1 MIDLQEICKI
11 IGSNLRTKVNKKL
24 DAKLNTLKTKVKK
37 NGQPYSTEW
46 VEDLMRLS
54 TNVNYTNLMMNILNC
69 LRGTDKEHGK
79 SIHQMVGYAL
89 PREISSYPTNRFGQ
103 WVSIVLTAIME
114 SNLLIEGDT
123 IVNNKWVQCADGTMV
138 EKTIKTRTFYLNY
151 KALHN
156 ADLGEV
162 TALIKKPN
170 AEAHR
175 TNRVLGSIWVKDS
188 TKLNH
193 NKQIIDLVN
202 GVALTFNQ
210 EVLAK
215 LNYEF
220 PLDEPDPN
228 DWDSAKYPKYEDWVA
243 DREEQHRG
251 YIGKLPKTIEE
262 MGDEVFYNTYAPDS
276 RGRLYPTNDA
286 GNFVG
291 IKYIRAIIQ
300 FADDCIVD
308 VEE

>member
-1 MIDLQEICKI
+1 MIDLSEISFI
-11 IGSNLRTKVNKKL
+11 IGSNLRTKVNKAL
-24 DAKLNTLKTKVKK
+24 DAKLNKLKGKVKK

-46 VEDLMRLS
+46 VEDLIRLS
-54 TNVNYTNLMMNILNC
+54 ANVNYSKLAQNLLTC
-69 LRGTDKEHGK
+69 LRGTDKENGK

-89 PREISSYPTNRFGQ
+89 PKEISSYPTSRFGQ
-103 WVSIVLTAIME
+103 WVSIVLTAIMDM
-114 SNLLIEGDT
+114 NLLNEGDT
-123 IVNNKWVQCADGTMV
+123 IVSTKWVQCSNGSMV
-138 EKTIKTRTFYLNY
+138 EKTIKTKTFYLNI

-156 ADLGEV
+156 ANLGEI
-162 TALIKKPN
+162 TALIRKPN
-170 AEAHR
+170 AEARR

-193 NKQIIDLVN
+193 NEKIIDLVN

-228 DWDSAKYPKYEDWVA
+228 DWDSAKFPKYEDWVA

-251 YIGKLPKTIEE
+251 YIGKLPETIKE
-262 MGDEVFYNTYAPDS
+262 MGDEVFFNTYAPDS

-291 IKYIRAIIQ
+291 IKYIRSIVQ

>member
-1 MIDLQEICKI
+1 MIDLKEISFI
-11 IGSNLRTKVNKKL
+11 LGSNLKTKVNKAL
-24 DAKLNTLKTKVKK
+24 DTKLNKLKGKLKK

-46 VEDLMRLS
+46 VEDLIKLS
-54 TNVNYTNLMMNILNC
+54 TNINYTKLAQNILTC
-69 LRGTDKEHGK
+69 LRGTDKENGK
-79 SIHQMVGYAL
+79 TIHQMVGYTL
-89 PREISSYPTNRFGQ
+89 PKEIANYPTNRFGQ
-103 WVSIVLTAIME
+103 WVSIVLTAIMDM
-114 SNLLIEGDT
+114 NLLTEGDT
-123 IVNNKWVQCADGTMV
+123 IVSIKQVQCSDGTMV
-138 EKTIKTRTFYLNY
+138 KKTIKTKTFYLNL
-151 KALHN
+151 KALHH

-162 TALIKKPN
+162 TALIRKPN
-170 AEAHR
+170 AETRR
-175 TNRVLGSIWVKDS
+175 THRVLGSIWVKDS

-210 EVLAK
+210 EILAK

-220 PLDEPDPN
+220 PLDEPNPD
-228 DWDSAKYPKYEDWVA
+228 DWDSSKFANYEDWVA

-251 YIGKLPKTIEE
+251 YIGKLPEAIKE

-291 IKYIRAIIQ
+291 IKYIRSIVQ

>member
-11 IGSNLRTKVNKKL
+11 FGANLRSKVNKKL
-24 DAKLNTLKTKVKK
+24 NTKLETLKTKVKK

-46 VEDLMRLS
+46 VEDLMKLS
-54 TNVNYTNLMMNILNC
+54 ANVNYTNLAMNILNC

-103 WVSIVLTAIME
+103 WVSMVLTAIMD

-123 IVNNKWVQCADGTMV
+123 IVNNKLVQCSDGTMV
-138 EKTIKTRTFYLNY
+138 EKTIKTKTFYLNY
-151 KALHN
+151 KALHH

-170 AEAHR
+170 AEAHG

-202 GVALTFNQ
+202 NVALIFNQ

-291 IKYIRAIIQ
+291 IKYIRSIVQ

-308 VEE
+308 IDE

>member
-1 MIDLQEICKI
+1 MIDLQEISSI
-11 IGSNLRTKVNKKL
+11 LGSNLKAKVNKQL
-24 DAKLNTLKTKVKK
+24 ELKLNKLKGKLKK

-54 TNVNYTNLMMNILNC
+54 ANVNYTKLMQNILTC
-69 LRGTDKEHGK
+69 LRGTDKENGK
-79 SIHQMVGYAL
+79 SIHQMVGYTL
-89 PREISSYPTNRFGQ
+89 PREIADYPTSRFGQ
-103 WVSIVLTAIME
+103 WVSIVLTSIMAM
-114 SNLLIEGDT
+114 NMLIEGDS
-123 IVNNKWVQCADGTMV
+123 IVTHKWVQCSNGDMV
-138 EKTIKTRTFYLNY
+138 EKTIKTKTYHLNY

-156 ADLGEV
+156 ADLGEI
-162 TALIKKPN
+162 TALIRKPN
-170 AEAHR
+170 AEIRR
-175 TNRVLGSIWVKDS
+175 TNKVLGSIWVKDS

-220 PLDEPDPN
+220 PLDEPNPD
-228 DWDSAKYPKYEDWVA
+228 DWDSSKFPKYEDWVA

-251 YIGKLPKTIEE
+251 YIGKLPEVIKE
-262 MGDEVFYNTYAPDS
+262 MGNEVFFNTYAPDS
-276 RGRLYPTNDA
+276 RGRLYPTNDI

-291 IKYIRAIIQ
+291 IKYVRSIIQ
-300 FADDCIVD
+300 FADDCIVEID
-308 VEE
+308 E

>member
-1 MIDLQEICKI
+1 MIDLQEICRI
-11 IGSNLRTKVNKKL
+11 FGSNLRVKVNKKL
-24 DAKLNTLKTKVKK
+24 NAKLETLKTKVKK

-46 VEDLMRLS
+46 VEDLMKLS
-54 TNVNYTNLMMNILNC
+54 TSVNYTNLMMNILNC
-69 LRGTDKEHGK
+69 LRGTDKENGK

-89 PREISSYPTNRFGQ
+89 PREIASYPTNRFGQ
-103 WVSIVLTAIME
+103 WVSMVLTAIMDM
-114 SNLLIEGDT
+114 NLLNEGDT
-123 IVNNKWVQCADGTMV
+123 IVSQKWVQCADGSMV
-138 EKTIKTRTFYLNY
+138 EKTIKTKTFYLNY
-151 KALHN
+151 KALHH

-162 TALIKKPN
+162 NALIKKPN
-170 AEAHR
+170 AEARR

-193 NKQIIDLVN
+193 NEKIIDLIN

-215 LNYEF
+215 MNYEF
-220 PLDEPDPN
+220 PLDEPNPD
-228 DWDSAKYPKYEDWVA
+228 DWDSSKYPKYEDWVA

-286 GNFVG
+286 ANFVG
-291 IKYIRAIIQ
+291 IKYVRAIIQ

>member
-11 IGSNLRTKVNKKL
+11 FGSNLRAKVNKKL
-24 DAKLNTLKTKVKK
+24 NTKLETLKTKVKK

-46 VEDLMRLS
+46 VEDLMKLS
-54 TNVNYTNLMMNILNC
+54 DNVNYTHIAMNILNC

-79 SIHQMVGYAL
+79 TIHQMVGYVL
-89 PREISSYPTNRFGQ
+89 PREISQYPTNRFGQ
-103 WVSIVLTAIME
+103 WVSIVLTAIMD

-123 IVNNKWVQCADGTMV
+123 IVSIKKVMCADGTMV
-138 EKTIKTRTFYLNY
+138 KKTIKTRTYYLNL

-170 AEAHR
+170 AKPHR

-220 PLDEPDPN
+220 PLDEPNPD
-228 DWDSAKYPKYEDWVA
+228 DWDSSKFANYEDWVA

-251 YIGKLPKTIEE
+251 YIGKLPEAIKE
-262 MGDEVFYNTYAPDS
+262 MGDEVFFNTYAPDS

-291 IKYIRAIIQ
+291 IKYIRSIVQ

-308 VEE
+308 VNE

>member
-1 MIDLQEICKI
+1 MIDLQEICKVL
-11 IGSNLRTKVNKKL
+11 GSNLRIKVNKAL
-24 DAKLNTLKTKVKK
+24 DTKLNKLKTKVKK

-46 VEDLMRLS
+46 VEDLMKLS
-54 TNVNYTNLMMNILNC
+54 TSVNYTNLMMNILNC
-69 LRGTDKEHGK
+69 LRGTDKENGK

-103 WVSIVLTAIME
+103 WVSMVLTAIMDM
-114 SNLLIEGDT
+114 NLLNEGDT
-123 IVNNKWVQCADGTMV
+123 IVSQKWVQCGNGDMV

-170 AEAHR
+170 SEARR

-193 NKQIIDLVN
+193 NEKIIDLIN

-215 LNYEF
+215 MNYEF
-220 PLDEPDPN
+220 PLDEPNPD
-228 DWDSAKYPKYEDWVA
+228 DWDSSKFPKYEDWVA

-286 GNFVG
+286 ANFVG
-291 IKYIRAIIQ
+291 IKYVRAIVQ
-300 FADDCIVD
+300 FADVCIVD

>member
-1 MIDLQEICKI
+1 MIDLQEICKVL
-11 IGSNLRTKVNKKL
+11 GSNLRIKVNKAL
-24 DAKLNTLKTKVKK
+24 DTKLNKLKGKVKK

-54 TNVNYTNLMMNILNC
+54 SNVNYTHLMMNILNC

-89 PREISSYPTNRFGQ
+89 PREIASYPTNRFGQ
-103 WVSIVLTAIME
+103 WVSMVLTAIMDM
-114 SNLLIEGDT
+114 NLLNEGDT
-123 IVNNKWVQCADGTMV
+123 IVSQKWVQCGNGDMV

-170 AEAHR
+170 SEARR

-193 NKQIIDLVN
+193 NEKIIDLIN

-215 LNYEF
+215 MNYEF
-220 PLDEPDPN
+220 PLDEPNPD
-228 DWDSAKYPKYEDWVA
+228 DWDSSKFPKYEDWVA

-286 GNFVG
+286 ANFVG
-291 IKYIRAIIQ
+291 IKYVRAIVQ

>member
-1 MIDLQEICKI
+1 MIDLQEICRI
-11 IGSNLRTKVNKKL
+11 FGSNLRVKVNKKL
-24 DAKLNTLKTKVKK
+24 NAKLETLKTKVKK

-46 VEDLMRLS
+46 VEDLMKLS
-54 TNVNYTNLMMNILNC
+54 TSVNYTNLMMNILNC
-69 LRGTDKEHGK
+69 LRGTDKENGK

-89 PREISSYPTNRFGQ
+89 PREIASYSTNRFGQ
-103 WVSIVLTAIME
+103 WVSMVLTAIMDM
-114 SNLLIEGDT
+114 NLLIEGDT
-123 IVNNKWVQCADGTMV
+123 IVSQKWVQCADGSMV
-138 EKTIKTRTFYLNY
+138 EKTIKTKTFYLNY
-151 KALHN
+151 KALHH

-162 TALIKKPN
+162 NALIKKPN
-170 AEAHR
+170 AEARR

-193 NKQIIDLVN
+193 NEKIIDLIN

-215 LNYEF
+215 MNYEF
-220 PLDEPDPN
+220 PLDEPNPD
-228 DWDSAKYPKYEDWVA
+228 DWDSSKFPKYEDWVA

-286 GNFVG
+286 ANFVG
-291 IKYIRAIIQ
+291 IKYVRAIIQ

>member
-11 IGSNLRTKVNKKL
+11 FGSNLRSKVNKKL
-24 DAKLNTLKTKVKK
+24 DLKLNTLKNKVKK

-46 VEDLMRLS
+46 VEDLIKLS
-54 TNVNYTNLMMNILNC
+54 SNVNYTHLAMNILNC

-79 SIHQMVGYAL
+79 SIHQLVGYAL
-89 PREISSYPTNRFGQ
+89 PREIASYSTNRFGQ
-103 WVSIVLTAIME
+103 WVSIVLTAVMD

-123 IVNNKWVQCADGTMV
+123 IVNNKWVQCSDGTMV
-138 EKTIKTRTFYLNY
+138 EKTVKTRTFYLNY
-151 KALHN
+151 EALHH

-170 AEAHR
+170 AKAHG

-188 TKLNH
+188 IKLNH

-220 PLDEPDPN
+220 PLDEPNPD
-228 DWDSAKYPKYEDWVA
+228 DWDSSKYPDYNDWVA
-243 DREEQHRG
+243 AREEQHRG
-251 YIGKLPKTIEE
+251 YIGKLPETIEE

-286 GNFVG
+286 ANFVG
-291 IKYIRAIIQ
+291 IKYVRAIIQ

>member
-1 MIDLQEICKI
+1 MIDLQEICRI
-11 IGSNLRTKVNKKL
+11 FGSNLRVKVNKKL
-24 DAKLNTLKTKVKK
+24 NAKLETLKTKVKK

-46 VEDLMRLS
+46 VEDLMKLS
-54 TNVNYTNLMMNILNC
+54 TSVNYTNLMMNILNC
-69 LRGTDKEHGK
+69 LRGTDKENGK

-89 PREISSYPTNRFGQ
+89 PREIASYPTNRFGQ
-103 WVSIVLTAIME
+103 WVSMVLTAIMDM
-114 SNLLIEGDT
+114 NLLNEGDT
-123 IVNNKWVQCADGTMV
+123 IVSQKWVQCGNGDMV

-170 AEAHR
+170 SEARR

-193 NKQIIDLVN
+193 NEKIIDLIN

-215 LNYEF
+215 MNYEF
-220 PLDEPDPN
+220 PLDEPNPD
-228 DWDSAKYPKYEDWVA
+228 DWDSSKFPKYEDWVA

-286 GNFVG
+286 ANFVG
-291 IKYIRAIIQ
+291 IKYVRAIVQ

>member
-1 MIDLQEICKI
+1 MIDLQEICRI
-11 IGSNLRTKVNKKL
+11 FGSNLRVKVNKKL
-24 DAKLNTLKTKVKK
+24 NAKLETLKTKVKK

-46 VEDLMRLS
+46 VEDLMKLS
-54 TNVNYTNLMMNILNC
+54 TSVNYTNLMMNILNC
-69 LRGTDKEHGK
+69 LRGTDKENGK

-103 WVSIVLTAIME
+103 WVSMVLTAIMDM
-114 SNLLIEGDT
+114 NLLNEGDT
-123 IVNNKWVQCADGTMV
+123 IVSQKWVQCADGSMV

-151 KALHN
+151 KALHH

-162 TALIKKPN
+162 NALIKKPN

-193 NKQIIDLVN
+193 NEKIIDLIN

-215 LNYEF
+215 MNYEF
-220 PLDEPDPN
+220 PLDEPNPD
-228 DWDSAKYPKYEDWVA
+228 DWDSSKYPKYEDWVA

-286 GNFVG
+286 ANFVG
-291 IKYIRAIIQ
+291 IKYVRAIVQ

>member
-1 MIDLQEICKI
+1 MIDLQEICRI
-11 IGSNLRTKVNKKL
+11 FGSNLRVKVNKKL
-24 DAKLNTLKTKVKK
+24 NAKLETLKTKVKK

-46 VEDLMRLS
+46 VEDLMKLS
-54 TNVNYTNLMMNILNC
+54 TSVNYTNLMMNILNC
-69 LRGTDKEHGK
+69 LRGTDKENGK

-89 PREISSYPTNRFGQ
+89 PREIASYPTNRFGQ
-103 WVSIVLTAIME
+103 WVSMVLTAIMDM
-114 SNLLIEGDT
+114 NLLNEGDT
-123 IVNNKWVQCADGTMV
+123 IVSQKWVQCADGSMV
-138 EKTIKTRTFYLNY
+138 EKTIKTKTFYLNY
-151 KALHN
+151 KALHH

-162 TALIKKPN
+162 NALIKKPN
-170 AEAHR
+170 AEARR

-193 NKQIIDLVN
+193 NEKIIDLIN

-215 LNYEF
+215 MNYEF
-220 PLDEPDPN
+220 PLDEPNPD
-228 DWDSAKYPKYEDWVA
+228 DWDSSKFPKYEDWVA

-286 GNFVG
+286 ANFVG
-291 IKYIRAIIQ
+291 IKYVRAIVQ

>member
-1 MIDLQEICKI
+1 MIDLQEICKVL
-11 IGSNLRTKVNKKL
+11 GSNLRVKVNKAL
-24 DAKLNTLKTKVKK
+24 DTKLNKLKGKVKK

-46 VEDLMRLS
+46 VEDLMKLS
-54 TNVNYTNLMMNILNC
+54 SNVNYTNLMMNILNC

-89 PREISSYPTNRFGQ
+89 PREIANYPTNRFGQ
-103 WVSIVLTAIME
+103 WVSIVLTAVMD
-114 SNLLIEGDT
+114 NLLIEGDT
-123 IVNNKWVQCADGTMV
+123 IVSQKWVQCADSSMV

-170 AEAHR
+170 AEARR

-193 NKQIIDLVN
+193 NEKIIDLIN

-215 LNYEF
+215 MNYEF
-220 PLDEPDPN
+220 PLDEPNPD
-228 DWDSAKYPKYEDWVA
+228 DWDSSKFPKYEDWVA

-286 GNFVG
+286 ANFVG
-291 IKYIRAIIQ
+291 IKYVRAIVQ

>member
-1 MIDLQEICKI
+1 MIDLQEICKVL
-11 IGSNLRTKVNKKL
+11 GSNLRTKVNKKL
-24 DAKLNTLKTKVKK
+24 NTKLEILKTKVKK

-46 VEDLMRLS
+46 VEDLMKLS
-54 TNVNYTNLMMNILNC
+54 SNVNYTNLMMNILNC

-89 PREISSYPTNRFGQ
+89 PREIANYPTNRFGQ
-103 WVSIVLTAIME
+103 WVSMVLTAIMD
-114 SNLLIEGDT
+114 SNLLNEGDT
-123 IVNNKWVQCADGTMV
+123 IVSTKMVQCSDGTMV
-138 EKTIKTRTFYLNY
+138 EKTVKTRTFYLNL
-151 KALHN
+151 KALHH

-220 PLDEPDPN
+220 PLDEPNPD
-228 DWDSAKYPKYEDWVA
+228 DWDSSKYPNYEDWVA
-243 DREEQHRG
+243 AREEQHRG
-251 YIGKLPKTIEE
+251 YIGKLPETIEE

-286 GNFVG
+286 ANFVG
-291 IKYIRAIIQ
+291 IKYVRAIIQ

>member
-1 MIDLQEICKI
+1 MIDLKEISSI
-11 IGSNLRTKVNKKL
+11 LGYNLKVKVNKQL
-24 DAKLNTLKTKVKK
+24 DAKLTKLKGKLKK

-46 VEDLMRLS
+46 VEDLMKLS
-54 TNVNYTNLMMNILNC
+54 ANVNYTKLAQNILTC
-69 LRGTDKEHGK
+69 LRGTDKENGK
-79 SIHQMVGYAL
+79 TIHQMVGYTL
-89 PREISSYPTNRFGQ
+89 PKEISQYPTSRFGQ
-103 WVSIVLTAIME
+103 WVSLVLTSIMNM
-114 SNLLIEGDT
+114 NLLIEGDT
-123 IVNNKWVQCADGTMV
+123 IVTQKWVMCSDGSMV
-138 EKTIKTRTFYLNY
+138 KKTIKTKTYYLNL

-162 TALIKKPN
+162 TTLIRKPN

-202 GVALTFNQ
+202 SVALTFNQ
-210 EVLAK
+210 EILAK

-228 DWDSAKYPKYEDWVA
+228 DWDSAKFPEYKDWVA

-251 YIGKLPKTIEE
+251 YIGKLPETIKE
-262 MGDEVFYNTYAPDS
+262 MGNEVFFNTYAPDS

-286 GNFVG
+286 ANFVG
-291 IKYIRAIIQ
+291 IKYVRSIIQ

-308 VEE
+308 VDE

>member
-1 MIDLQEICKI
+1 MIDLQEICKVL
-11 IGSNLRTKVNKKL
+11 GSNLRIKVNKKL
-24 DAKLNTLKTKVKK
+24 NTKLETLKTKVKK

-46 VEDLMRLS
+46 VEDLIKLS
-54 TNVNYTNLMMNILNC
+54 SNVNYTHLAMNILNC

-103 WVSIVLTAIME
+103 WVSIVLTAIMD
-114 SNLLIEGDT
+114 SNLLNEGDT
-123 IVNNKWVQCADGTMV
+123 IVSQKWVQCSDGTMV

-151 KALHN
+151 EALHH
-156 ADLGEV
+156 ADLGKV

-170 AEAHR
+170 AEAR
-175 TNRVLGSIWVKDS
+175 GTNRVLGSIWVKDS

-220 PLDEPDPN
+220 PLDEPNPD
-228 DWDSAKYPKYEDWVA
+228 DWDSAKYPNYEDWVA
-243 DREEQHRG
+243 AREEQHRG
-251 YIGKLPKTIEE
+251 YIGKLPETIEE

-286 GNFVG
+286 ANFVG
-291 IKYIRAIIQ
+291 IKYVRSIIQ

>member
-11 IGSNLRTKVNKKL
+11 FGSNLRSKVNKKL
-24 DAKLNTLKTKVKK
+24 DLKLNTLKNKVKK

-46 VEDLMRLS
+46 VEDLMKLS
-54 TNVNYTNLMMNILNC
+54 SNVNYTNLMMNILNC

-79 SIHQMVGYAL
+79 TIHQMVGYAL
-89 PREISSYPTNRFGQ
+89 PREISQYPTNRFGQ
-103 WVSIVLTAIME
+103 WVSIVLTAIMD
-114 SNLLIEGDT
+114 SNLLNEGDT
-123 IVNNKWVQCADGTMV
+123 IVSTKWVQCSNGSMV
-138 EKTIKTRTFYLNY
+138 EKTIKTKTFYLNI
-151 KALHN
+151 KALHH

-170 AEAHR
+170 AEARR

-228 DWDSAKYPKYEDWVA
+228 DWDSAKYPDYNDWVA
-243 DREEQHRG
+243 AREEQHRG
-251 YIGKLPKTIEE
+251 YIGKLPETIEE

-291 IKYIRAIIQ
+291 IKYIRSIVQ

>member
-1 MIDLQEICKI
+1 MIDLQEICRI
-11 IGSNLRTKVNKKL
+11 FGSNLRVKVNKSL
-24 DAKLNTLKTKVKK
+24 DAKLNKLKGKLKK

-46 VEDLMRLS
+46 VEDLMKLS
-54 TNVNYTNLMMNILNC
+54 ANVNYTHLAMNILNC

-89 PREISSYPTNRFGQ
+89 PREISQYQTNRFGQ
-103 WVSIVLTAIME
+103 WVSMVLTAIMDM
-114 SNLLIEGDT
+114 NLLNEGDT
-123 IVNNKWVQCADGTMV
+123 IV
-138 EKTIKTRTFYLNY
+138 
-151 KALHN
+151 
-156 ADLGEV
+156 
-162 TALIKKPN
+162 
-170 AEAHR
+170 
-175 TNRVLGSIWVKDS
+175 SDS

-193 NKQIIDLVN
+193 NEKIIDLIN

-215 LNYEF
+215 MNYEF
-220 PLDEPDPN
+220 PLDEPNPD
-228 DWDSAKYPKYEDWVA
+228 DWDSSKYPKYEDWVA

-286 GNFVG
+286 ANFVG
-291 IKYIRAIIQ
+291 IKYVRAIIQ

>member
-1 MIDLQEICKI
+1 MIDLQEICRI
-11 IGSNLRTKVNKKL
+11 FGSNLRVKVNKKL
-24 DAKLNTLKTKVKK
+24 NAKLETLKTKVKK

-46 VEDLMRLS
+46 VEDLMKLS
-54 TNVNYTNLMMNILNC
+54 TSVNYTNLMMNILNC
-69 LRGTDKEHGK
+69 LRGTDKENGK

-103 WVSIVLTAIME
+103 WVSMVLTAIMDM
-114 SNLLIEGDT
+114 NLLNEGDT
-123 IVNNKWVQCADGTMV
+123 IVSQKWVQCGNGDMV

-170 AEAHR
+170 AEARR

-193 NKQIIDLVN
+193 NEKIIDLIN

-215 LNYEF
+215 MNYEF
-220 PLDEPDPN
+220 PLDEPNPD
-228 DWDSAKYPKYEDWVA
+228 DWDSSKFPKYEDWVA

-286 GNFVG
+286 ANFVG
-291 IKYIRAIIQ
+291 IKYVRAIVQ

>member
-1 MIDLQEICKI
+1 MIDLQEICRI
-11 IGSNLRTKVNKKL
+11 FGSNLRVKVKKKL
-24 DAKLNTLKTKVKK
+24 NAKLETLKTKVKK

-46 VEDLMRLS
+46 VEDLMKLS
-54 TNVNYTNLMMNILNC
+54 TSVNYTNLMMNILNC
-69 LRGTDKEHGK
+69 LRGTDKENGK

-103 WVSIVLTAIME
+103 WVSMVLTAIMDM
-114 SNLLIEGDT
+114 NLLNEGDT
-123 IVNNKWVQCADGTMV
+123 IVSQKWVQCADGSMV

-170 AEAHR
+170 AEARR

-193 NKQIIDLVN
+193 NEKIIDLIN

-215 LNYEF
+215 MNYEF
-220 PLDEPDPN
+220 PLDEPNPD
-228 DWDSAKYPKYEDWVA
+228 DWDSSKFPKYEDWVA

-251 YIGKLPKTIEE
+251 YIGK
-262 MGDEVFYNTYAPDS
+262 
-276 RGRLYPTNDA
+276 
-286 GNFVG
+286 
-291 IKYIRAIIQ
+291 
-300 FADDCIVD
+300 
-308 VEE
+308 

>member
-1 MIDLQEICKI
+1 MIDLQEICRI
-11 IGSNLRTKVNKKL
+11 FGSNLRVKVNKKL
-24 DAKLNTLKTKVKK
+24 NAKLETLKTKVKK

-46 VEDLMRLS
+46 VEDLMKLS
-54 TNVNYTNLMMNILNC
+54 TSVNYTNLMMNILNC
-69 LRGTDKEHGK
+69 LRGTDKENGK

-103 WVSIVLTAIME
+103 WVSMVLTAIMDM
-114 SNLLIEGDT
+114 NLLNEGDT
-123 IVNNKWVQCADGTMV
+123 IVSQKWVQCGNGDMV

-170 AEAHR
+170 AEARR

-193 NKQIIDLVN
+193 NEKIIDLIN

-215 LNYEF
+215 MNYEF
-220 PLDEPDPN
+220 PLDEPNPD
-228 DWDSAKYPKYEDWVA
+228 DWDSSKFPKYEDWVA

-286 GNFVG
+286 ANFVG
-291 IKYIRAIIQ
+291 IKYVRAIIQ

>member
-1 MIDLQEICKI
+1 MIDLQEICKVF
-11 IGSNLRTKVNKKL
+11 GSNLRTKVNKKL
-24 DAKLNTLKTKVKK
+24 NTKLETLKTKVKK

-46 VEDLMRLS
+46 VEDLMKLS
-54 TNVNYTNLMMNILNC
+54 ANVNYTNLMMNILNC

-79 SIHQMVGYAL
+79 TIHQMVGYAL

-103 WVSIVLTAIME
+103 WVSIVLTAIMD
-114 SNLLIEGDT
+114 SNLFIEGDT
-123 IVNNKWVQCADGTMV
+123 IVTQKWVQCGNGDMI
-138 EKTIKTRTFYLNY
+138 EKTIKTKTFYLNY

-170 AEAHR
+170 SEVHG

-220 PLDEPDPN
+220 PLDEPNPD
-228 DWDSAKYPKYEDWVA
+228 DWDSSKFPKYEDWVA

-286 GNFVG
+286 ANFVG
-291 IKYIRAIIQ
+291 IKYIRAIVQ

-308 VEE
+308 IDE

>member
-11 IGSNLRTKVNKKL
+11 FGANLRSKVNKKL
-24 DAKLNTLKTKVKK
+24 NTKLETLKTKVKK

-46 VEDLMRLS
+46 VEDLMKLS
-54 TNVNYTNLMMNILNC
+54 ANVNYTNLAMNILNC

-103 WVSIVLTAIME
+103 WVSMVLTAIMD

-123 IVNNKWVQCADGTMV
+123 IVNNKLVQCSDGTMV
-138 EKTIKTRTFYLNY
+138 EKTIKTKTFYLNY
-151 KALHN
+151 KALHH

-170 AEAHR
+170 AEAHG

-202 GVALTFNQ
+202 NVALTFNQ

-291 IKYIRAIIQ
+291 IKYIRSIVQ

-308 VEE
+308 IDE

>member
-1 MIDLQEICKI
+1 MIDLQEICKVL
-11 IGSNLRTKVNKKL
+11 GSNLRSKVNKKL
-24 DAKLNTLKTKVKK
+24 DLKLNTLKNKVKK

-46 VEDLMRLS
+46 VEDLMKLS
-54 TNVNYTNLMMNILNC
+54 SNVNYTNLMMNILNC
-69 LRGTDKEHGK
+69 LRGTDKENGK

-89 PREISSYPTNRFGQ
+89 PREIANYPTNRFGQ
-103 WVSIVLTAIME
+103 WVSMVLTAVMD

-123 IVNNKWVQCADGTMV
+123 IVSNKWVQCSDGSMV
-138 EKTIKTRTFYLNY
+138 EKTIKTRTYYLNY

-162 TALIKKPN
+162 TALIRKPN
-170 AEAHR
+170 TEAHR

-210 EVLAK
+210 EILAK

-228 DWDSAKYPKYEDWVA
+228 DWDSAKFPKYEDWVA

-251 YIGKLPKTIEE
+251 YIGKLPETIKE

-291 IKYIRAIIQ
+291 IKYIRSIVQ

>member
-1 MIDLQEICKI
+1 
-11 IGSNLRTKVNKKL
+11 
-24 DAKLNTLKTKVKK
+24 
-37 NGQPYSTEW
+37 
-46 VEDLMRLS
+46 
-54 TNVNYTNLMMNILNC
+54 
-69 LRGTDKEHGK
+69 
-79 SIHQMVGYAL
+79 MVGYAL
-89 PREISSYPTNRFGQ
+89 PREISQYQTNRFGQ
-103 WVSIVLTAIME
+103 WVSIVLTAIMD
-114 SNLLIEGDT
+114 SNLLTEGDT
-123 IVNNKWVQCADGTMV
+123 IVSHKMVQCSNGSMV

-151 KALHN
+151 KALHH

-162 TALIKKPN
+162 NALIKKPN
-170 AEAHR
+170 AEAHG

-220 PLDEPDPN
+220 PLDEPNPD
-228 DWDSAKYPKYEDWVA
+228 DWDSSKFPKYEDWVA

-286 GNFVG
+286 ANFVG
-291 IKYIRAIIQ
+291 IKYIRAIVQ

>member
-1 MIDLQEICKI
+1 MIDLQEICRI
-11 IGSNLRTKVNKKL
+11 FGSNLRVKVNKKL
-24 DAKLNTLKTKVKK
+24 NAKLETLKTKVKK

-46 VEDLMRLS
+46 VEDLMKLS
-54 TNVNYTNLMMNILNC
+54 TSVNYTNLMMNILNC
-69 LRGTDKEHGK
+69 LRGTDKENGK

-103 WVSIVLTAIME
+103 WVSMVLTAIMDM
-114 SNLLIEGDT
+114 NLLNEGDT
-123 IVNNKWVQCADGTMV
+123 IVSQKWVQCADGSMV

-151 KALHN
+151 KALHH

-162 TALIKKPN
+162 NALIKKPN

-193 NKQIIDLVN
+193 NEKIIDLIN

-215 LNYEF
+215 MNYEF
-220 PLDEPDPN
+220 PLDEPNPD
-228 DWDSAKYPKYEDWVA
+228 DWDSSKYPKYEDWVA

-286 GNFVG
+286 ANFVG
-291 IKYIRAIIQ
+291 IKYVRAIIQ

>member
-11 IGSNLRTKVNKKL
+11 FGSNLRAKVNKKL
-24 DAKLNTLKTKVKK
+24 NTKLETLKTKVKK

>member
-1 MIDLQEICKI
+1 MIDLQEICKVC
-11 IGSNLRTKVNKKL
+11 GSNLRVKVNKKL
-24 DAKLNTLKTKVKK
+24 NAKLETLKTKVKK

-46 VEDLMRLS
+46 VEDLIRLS
-54 TNVNYTNLMMNILNC
+54 ASVNYTNLMMNILNC
-69 LRGTDKEHGK
+69 LRGTDKENGK

-103 WVSIVLTAIME
+103 WVSMVLTAIMDM
-114 SNLLIEGDT
+114 NLLNEGDT
-123 IVNNKWVQCADGTMV
+123 IVSQKWVQCGNGDMV

-170 AEAHR
+170 SEARR

-193 NKQIIDLVN
+193 NEKIIDLIN

-215 LNYEF
+215 MNYEF
-220 PLDEPDPN
+220 PLDEPNPD
-228 DWDSAKYPKYEDWVA
+228 DWDSSKFPKYEDWVA

-286 GNFVG
+286 ANFVG
-291 IKYIRAIIQ
+291 IKYVRAIIQ

>member
-1 MIDLQEICKI
+1 MIDLQEICRI
-11 IGSNLRTKVNKKL
+11 FGSNLRVKVNKKL
-24 DAKLNTLKTKVKK
+24 NAKLETLKTKVKK

-46 VEDLMRLS
+46 VEDLMKLS
-54 TNVNYTNLMMNILNC
+54 TSVNYTNLMMNILNC
-69 LRGTDKEHGK
+69 LRGTDKENGK

-103 WVSIVLTAIME
+103 WVSMVLTAIMDM
-114 SNLLIEGDT
+114 NLLNEGDT
-123 IVNNKWVQCADGTMV
+123 IVSQKWVQCGNGDMV

-170 AEAHR
+170 SEARR

-193 NKQIIDLVN
+193 NEKIIDLIN

-210 EVLAK
+210 EVVAK
-215 LNYEF
+215 MNYEF
-220 PLDEPDPN
+220 PLDEPNPD
-228 DWDSAKYPKYEDWVA
+228 DWDSSKFPKYEDWVA

-262 MGDEVFYNTYAPDS
+262 MSDEVFYNTYAPDS

-286 GNFVG
+286 ANFVG
-291 IKYIRAIIQ
+291 IKYVRAIIQ

>member
-1 MIDLQEICKI
+1 MIDLQEICRI
-11 IGSNLRTKVNKKL
+11 FGSNLRVKVNKKL
-24 DAKLNTLKTKVKK
+24 NAKLETLKTKVKK

-46 VEDLMRLS
+46 VEDLMKLS
-54 TNVNYTNLMMNILNC
+54 TSVNYTNLMMNILNC
-69 LRGTDKEHGK
+69 LRGTDKENGK

-89 PREISSYPTNRFGQ
+89 PREIASYSTNRFGQ
-103 WVSIVLTAIME
+103 WVSMVLTAIMDM
-114 SNLLIEGDT
+114 NLLIEGDT
-123 IVNNKWVQCADGTMV
+123 IVSQKWVQCADGSMV
-138 EKTIKTRTFYLNY
+138 EKTIKTKTFYLNY
-151 KALHN
+151 KALHH

-162 TALIKKPN
+162 NALIKKPN
-170 AEAHR
+170 AEARR

-193 NKQIIDLVN
+193 NEKIIDLIN

-215 LNYEF
+215 MNYEF
-220 PLDEPDPN
+220 PLDEPNPD
-228 DWDSAKYPKYEDWVA
+228 DWDSSKFPKYEDWVA

-286 GNFVG
+286 ANFVG
-291 IKYIRAIIQ
+291 IKYVRAIVQ

>member
-1 MIDLQEICKI
+1 MIDLQEICRI
-11 IGSNLRTKVNKKL
+11 FGSNLRVKVNKKL
-24 DAKLNTLKTKVKK
+24 NAKLETLKTKVKK

-46 VEDLMRLS
+46 VEDLMKLS
-54 TNVNYTNLMMNILNC
+54 TSVNYTNLMMNILNC
-69 LRGTDKEHGK
+69 LRGTDKENGK

-89 PREISSYPTNRFGQ
+89 PREIASYPTNRFGQ
-103 WVSIVLTAIME
+103 WVSMVLTAIMDM
-114 SNLLIEGDT
+114 NLLNEGDT
-123 IVNNKWVQCADGTMV
+123 IVSQKWVQCGNGDMV

-170 AEAHR
+170 SEARR

-193 NKQIIDLVN
+193 NEKIIDLIN

-215 LNYEF
+215 MNYEF
-220 PLDEPDPN
+220 PLDEPNPD
-228 DWDSAKYPKYEDWVA
+228 DWDSSKFPKYEDWVA

-262 MGDEVFYNTYAPDS
+262 MGDEVSYNTYAPDS

-286 GNFVG
+286 ANFVG
-291 IKYIRAIIQ
+291 IKYVRAIVQ

>member
-1 MIDLQEICKI
+1 MIDLQEICRI
-11 IGSNLRTKVNKKL
+11 FGSNLRVKVNKKL
-24 DAKLNTLKTKVKK
+24 NAKLETLKTKVKK

-46 VEDLMRLS
+46 VEDLMKLS
-54 TNVNYTNLMMNILNC
+54 TSVNYTNLMMNILNC
-69 LRGTDKEHGK
+69 LRGTDKENGK

-103 WVSIVLTAIME
+103 WVSMVLTAIMDM
-114 SNLLIEGDT
+114 NLLNEGDT
-123 IVNNKWVQCADGTMV
+123 IVSQKWVQCGNGDMV

-170 AEAHR
+170 SEARR

-193 NKQIIDLVN
+193 NEKIIDLIN

-215 LNYEF
+215 MNYEF
-220 PLDEPDPN
+220 PLDEPNPD
-228 DWDSAKYPKYEDWVA
+228 DWDSSKFPKYEDWVA

-286 GNFVG
+286 ANFVG
-291 IKYIRAIIQ
+291 IKYVRAIIQ

>member
-11 IGSNLRTKVNKKL
+11 FGSNLRAKVNKKL
-24 DAKLNTLKTKVKK
+24 DTKLTTLKSKVKK

-46 VEDLMRLS
+46 VEDLIKLS
-54 TNVNYTNLMMNILNC
+54 DNVNYTHIAMNILNC

-79 SIHQMVGYAL
+79 TIHQMVGYVL
-89 PREISSYPTNRFGQ
+89 PREISQYHTNRFGQ
-103 WVSIVLTAIME
+103 WVSIVLTAIMD

-123 IVNNKWVQCADGTMV
+123 LVTIKQVQCADGTMV
-138 EKTIKTRTFYLNY
+138 KKIIKTRTFYLNL

-170 AEAHR
+170 SKAHR

-210 EVLAK
+210 EILAK

-220 PLDEPDPN
+220 PLDEPNPD
-228 DWDSAKYPKYEDWVA
+228 DWDSAKFANYEDWVA

-251 YIGKLPKTIEE
+251 YIGKLPEAIRE

-291 IKYIRAIIQ
+291 IKYIRSIVQ

-308 VEE
+308 VNE

>member
-11 IGSNLRTKVNKKL
+11 LGSNLRVKVNKAL
-24 DAKLNTLKTKVKK
+24 DTKLNKLKGKVKK

-46 VEDLMRLS
+46 VEDLMKLS
-54 TNVNYTNLMMNILNC
+54 SNVNYTNLMMNILNC

-89 PREISSYPTNRFGQ
+89 PREIANYPTNRFGQ
-103 WVSIVLTAIME
+103 WVSIVLTAVMD
-114 SNLLIEGDT
+114 NLLIEGDT
-123 IVNNKWVQCADGTMV
+123 IVSQKWVQCADSSMV

-170 AEAHR
+170 AEARR

-193 NKQIIDLVN
+193 NEKIIDLIN

-215 LNYEF
+215 MNYEF
-220 PLDEPDPN
+220 PLDEPNPD
-228 DWDSAKYPKYEDWVA
+228 DWDSSKFPKYEDWVA

-286 GNFVG
+286 ANFVG
-291 IKYIRAIIQ
+291 IKYVRAIVQ

>member
-1 MIDLQEICKI
+1 MIDLQEICKV
-11 IGSNLRTKVNKKL
+11 IGSNLRAKVNKKL
-24 DAKLNTLKTKVKK
+24 DAKLAVLKTKVKK

-46 VEDLMRLS
+46 VEDLMKLS
-54 TNVNYTNLMMNILNC
+54 SNVNYTHLAMNILNC

-79 SIHQMVGYAL
+79 SIHQLVGYAL
-89 PREISSYPTNRFGQ
+89 PREISSYSTNRFGQ
-103 WVSIVLTAIME
+103 WVSIVLTAVMD

-123 IVNNKWVQCADGTMV
+123 IVNNKLVQCSDGTMV
-138 EKTIKTRTFYLNY
+138 EKTVKTRTFYLNY

-170 AEAHR
+170 SKAHG

-291 IKYIRAIIQ
+291 IKYIRSIVQ